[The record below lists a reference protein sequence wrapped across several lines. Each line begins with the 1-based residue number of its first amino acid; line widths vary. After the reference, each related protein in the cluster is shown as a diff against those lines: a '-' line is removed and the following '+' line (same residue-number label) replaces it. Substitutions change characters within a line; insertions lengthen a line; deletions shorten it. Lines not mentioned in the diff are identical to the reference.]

1 MGVRAGMNWATRFF
15 TLASLMI
22 LVGLGFILPAILD
35 EIIMLARIFIYVLVL
50 IFISAIIPLYL
61 MWHEKYQMIK
71 SRRRLS
77 ELEMKAAKYRDFQD
91 GFGMLHLLNLETDR
105 VENLSTY
112 PGSHHNGIWEEP
124 PESARLAWFALVAR
138 NGEVVNQA
146 LSLPA
151 TTQQS
156 ELLPILDSAERVLIK
171 GASDA
176 GKTTLIQHIA
186 SRATDEIIIIDPHY
200 APGVWPTARI
210 VGAGRN
216 YTEISKLFDWLESEL
231 NSRYKMR
238 MVGNLSWTRYTI
250 IIDEYMSVAA
260 ECDNAKSTLS
270 MMVRESRKVGFRLF
284 ICSHSE
290 LLKPL
295 GLDGQG
301 DVREGLL
308 IVRLYYSQLKK
319 ERSSTLDD
327 GNGEIPV
334 HFPPYFGNGSAELQ
348 APDMIT
354 QLSEQEQKVSEMLA
368 TGKSRS
374 AIAIQLFGYAGGNQ
388 LAQVDRIIAKIS
400 T

>member
-1 MGVRAGMNWATRFF
+1 MNWATRFF